1 MRLEGSEAT
10 EEGSWAIN
18 QSSCIRSGWLEMA
31 DPWSEELPCSVDRW
45 GHELVFPLGLE
56 GVRRSLVECA
66 LRAELDRLERL
77 RMLRQHRRAQK
88 VKRRTAHRIQ
98 WWRRQIRKIHPQV
111 MLHIRRHIKM
121 FRPGI
126 ERVVYTCHGE
136 RMDYWCCLY
145 AHCINTEL
153 LRWERPCFVLD

>member
-1 MRLEGSEAT
+1 MRLAGSEAT
-10 EEGSWAIN
+10 EAGSWAIN
-18 QSSCIRSGWLEMA
+18 QSSCVRSGWLEMA

-66 LRAELDRLERL
+66 LRSELDRLERI
-77 RMLRQHRRAQK
+77 RMLRQHSRARK
-88 VKRRTAHRIQ
+88 VTRRTARKIQ
-98 WWRRQIRKIHPQV
+98 WWRRQTRKIHPQV
-111 MLHIRRHIKM
+111 LLRIRRHIKR

-126 ERVVYTCHGE
+126 ERVVYTCDGE
-136 RMDYWCCLY
+136 RMDHWCCLY
-145 AHCINTEL
+145 AHCINTDL